1 MEARDGRPDVRMLL
15 TQEEEASLPLLEP
28 LFVSHLD
35 LILETVASHIAS
47 DHEVAFVRSDDLAV
61 ARLKGALQAYL
72 FSLLN
77 GNNGQAVNGNGALSA
92 EYRDPF
98 GLGKDWHLRSFIHV
112 LAVLQPLVFE
122 AFWTRPRLY
131 HTVWSALLKV
141 IFRDFE
147 QAMRASLTQREDGAG
162 AAWQSVSEMKRALD
176 LALNKEADL
185 ERQRQAERRTLM
197 GLLAGWRVKMSGV
210 AQEMGTPLNVIL
222 VQAESLLERTG
233 DEKTQAAL
241 RSILRQVERLIPLRE
256 QLCSLE
262 QGSSSESYA
271 PDFKPMAEG
280 PLDPPS
286 GTWGSIR
293 QRSAIRGAV

>member
-1 MEARDGRPDVRMLL
+1 MDARDGRQDARMLL
-15 TQEEEASLPLLEP
+15 TQEEEASLPLLKP
-28 LFVSHLD
+28 LFVYHLD
-35 LILETVASHIAS
+35 HILETLAHDLVS
-47 DHEVAFVRSDDLAV
+47 DHEVASVQSDDLAV
-61 ARLKGALQAYL
+61 ARLKRAQQAYL

-77 GNNGQAVNGNGALSA
+77 GNNGHAVGGTGASSG

-98 GLGKDWHLRSFIHV
+98 GLGVGWHLRSFVHV
-112 LAVLQPLVFE
+112 LTALQPLVFE

-131 HTVWSALLKV
+131 RTVWNALLKV

-147 QAMRASLTQREDGAG
+147 LALRASLTQRGDGEE
-162 AAWQSVSEMKRALD
+162 AAWQGMNEMKRTLD
-176 LALNKEADL
+176 LAVNKEAVL

-197 GLLAGWRVKMSGV
+197 SLFAGWRAKMSGV

-256 QLCSLE
+256 QLCFLDHE
-262 QGSSSESYA
+262 PGRESPA
-271 PDFKPMAEG
+271 
-280 PLDPPS
+280 LDHSTMVDGRWDLIPES
-286 GTWGSIR
+286 QEER
-293 QRSAIRGAV
+293 RSDPR